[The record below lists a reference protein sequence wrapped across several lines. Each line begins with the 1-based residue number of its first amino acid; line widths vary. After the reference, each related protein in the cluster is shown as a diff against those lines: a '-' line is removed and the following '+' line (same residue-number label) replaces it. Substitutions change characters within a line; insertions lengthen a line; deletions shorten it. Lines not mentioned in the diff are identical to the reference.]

1 MPCSPLA
8 PQPPNRLT
16 PAPLVLVLQMLRS
29 LPTAAPRGLALQ
41 QFAGVVLLER
51 LLPSSHK
58 LVPPKSAINRR
69 DVAGLDPAAVIAAQP
84 WFGNGKGL
92 VAGGTSGAAAVPA
105 GGYSMGEL
113 ARGWW

>member
-1 MPCSPLA
+1 MIM
-8 PQPPNRLT
+8 R
-16 PAPLVLVLQMLRS
+16 VLQMLRS

-58 LVPPKSAINRR
+58 LAPPKSAINRR
-69 DVAGLDPAAVIAAQP
+69 YVAGLDPAAVIAAQP